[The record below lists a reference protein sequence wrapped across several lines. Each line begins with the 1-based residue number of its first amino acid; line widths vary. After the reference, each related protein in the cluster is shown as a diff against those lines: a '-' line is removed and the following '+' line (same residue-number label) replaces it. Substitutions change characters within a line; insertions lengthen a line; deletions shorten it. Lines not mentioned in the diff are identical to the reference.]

1 MKKEKRLTE
10 PEAGPAHHSSL
21 EAGHGPG
28 FYFASSWALGGGHWE
43 AEGNEYVLD
52 EGCLESYYGFKRKEK
67 LRDNS
72 D

>member
-1 MKKEKRLTE
+1 MKKEKRLAK
-10 PEAGPAHHSSL
+10 PEAEPAHHSSL
-21 EAGHGPG
+21 EAGHGLD
-28 FYFASSWALGGGHWE
+28 SISLQVGHWE
-43 AEGNEYVLD
+43 AEGNEYVLLD

>member
-1 MKKEKRLTE
+1 MDLD
-10 PEAGPAHHSSL
+10 PISPQV
-21 EAGHGPG
+21 
-28 FYFASSWALGGGHWE
+28 GHWE
-43 AEGNEYVLD
+43 AEGNEYKVFN